1 MSNFTDWLNKV
12 TAPLTPAPVAVG
24 DPAVTVGPCT
34 SFAAWRAGRAASA
47 ETGEGRGQTGSGGG
61 PNTPPMQ
68 AGYGMTLAMAAASRG
83 TSSGE
88 DARRSEKDSSASP
101 AASGDPMVLPVRP
114 SGKWD
119 EPMTEKPRRR
129 AKP

>member
-24 DPAVTVGPCT
+24 DPAVTVGPRT

-47 ETGEGRGQTGSGGG
+47 ETGEGRVRAGSGGG
-61 PNTPPMQ
+61 PSSAPMQ

-83 TSSGE
+83 ASSSGE
-88 DARRSEKDSSASP
+88 KRRPDEDSRVSDFS
-101 AASGDPMVLPVRP
+101 DPMALPPRP
-114 SGKWD
+114 SGKRD
-119 EPMTEKPRRR
+119 DAVADMPRRR
-129 AKP
+129 MKP